1 MEDFHVMERFKA
13 SYNLNEYFPNDI
25 LRNVLLL
32 FLMSSDLL
40 KQITIV

>member
-1 MEDFHVMERFKA
+1 MEDLDFVQSAQA
-13 SYNLNEYFPNDI
+13 SHNLNEYFPNDI

-40 KQITIV
+40 KKVPVV